1 MSPRMPN
8 ADEAILDID
17 KLRRYCLNSS
27 HPEGRHKARVF
38 SASLGIGQQDAEWL
52 RNAILSGLR
61 EAPVS
66 RQETTG
72 FGERYVVDMKLTR
85 DQRCAM
91 VRTCW
96 IIRGGESAPRL
107 VTCFVL

>member
-1 MSPRMPN
+1 M
-8 ADEAILDID
+8 
-17 KLRRYCLNSS
+17 
-27 HPEGRHKARVF
+27 F
-38 SASLGIGQQDAEWL
+38 SGSLGISQQDAEWL
-52 RNAILSGLR
+52 RDAILSCLR

-66 RQETTG
+66 RQETTD

-96 IIRGGESAPRL
+96 VIRGGESAPCL
-107 VTCFVL
+107 VTCFVV